1 MKSFK
6 IHKPIITF
14 VIFIFLSVL
23 SYTILINEKSK
34 STKKDLNSEI
44 SVETQF
50 KLILFNVPGFNNQ
63 LNYFSEKLKTNSP
76 NSEVIRYVEQN
87 IYGYE
92 EIYGSEDKEFII
104 YRETTKR
111 EKIDKFE
118 KQLVT
123 EHKAKFS
130 SIIIDKYISFFDRE
144 LIKNNNLVRNL
155 PESEKKNELI
165 FKSIQMENLIKNL
178 KSNHE
183 DFISI
188 KQYRVVIK
196 NVNPNKLGYIREEYL
211 EDHFED
217 KYLIITSILFAVICS
232 IFFVFY
238 FGKINKTK
246 M

>member
-6 IHKPIITF
+6 IYKPITTF

-34 STKKDLNSEI
+34 STKKDLNSKV

-50 KLILFNVPGFNNQ
+50 KLRLFNVPGFNDQ
-63 LNYFSEKLKTNSP
+63 LNYFSEKLKTNSA
-76 NSEVIRYVEQN
+76 NSEVIRYVEEN

-92 EIYGSEDKEFII
+92 EIYGSQDKEFII
-104 YRETTKR
+104 YRETTER
-111 EKIDKFE
+111 EKVDKFE

-123 EHKAKFS
+123 KHMAKFS
-130 SIIIDKYISFFDRE
+130 SIIIDKYISFFDKE
-144 LIKNNNLVRNL
+144 LIKNYNLVRNL

-211 EDHFED
+211 EDRFEY
-217 KYLIITSILFAVICS
+217 KYLIITSILFGLICS
-232 IFFVFY
+232 VLFVFY
-238 FGKINKTK
+238 FGKLIKRK
-246 M
+246 